1 MEYGI
6 RQLAEL
12 AGVSTR
18 TLRYYDQIG
27 LLHPCRVEASGCR
40 YYGPQEVD
48 LLQQILFYRERGF
61 DLATI
66 RQIVTQP
73 DFDIQRALQ
82 EHLEVLSRQQERLCA
97 LIETVK
103 MTLAEQKGE
112 RTMGTQQKLEAFKRN
127 LIEENEKKYG
137 KEARSRYGNQAVDDA
152 NRRVMSWTEEESLR
166 YQQLEQEILSE
177 LEAAVRGGCQPTEAV
192 GERITALHRE
202 WLQGSWKS
210 YSPQAH
216 RGLAQMYLADE
227 RFQAYYDR
235 NLPGC
240 TAFLVEAIL
249 NWA

>member
-27 LLHPCRVEASGCR
+27 LLHPSRVEESGYR
-40 YYGPQEVD
+40 YYGQQEVD
-48 LLQQILFYRERGF
+48 LLQQILFYREREL

-73 DFDIQRALQ
+73 DFDIQSALQ
-82 EHLEVLSRQQERLCA
+82 EHLKALSQQQERLSV

-103 MTLAEQKGE
+103 RTIAEQKGE
-112 RTMGTQQKLEAFKRN
+112 GTMGIQQKFEAFKRN
-127 LIEENEKKYG
+127 RIEENEKKYG
-137 KEARSRYGNQAVDDA
+137 NEASSRYGNQAVDDA
-152 NRRVMSWTEEESLR
+152 NSKLMSWTEPEAAY

-177 LEAAVRGGCQPTEAV
+177 LESAVHSGSQPTEPV
-192 GERITALHRE
+192 GKKIMELHRE

-216 RGLAQMYLADE
+216 RGLAPMYLADE
-227 RFQAYYDR
+227 RFQSYYDR

-249 NWA
+249 TWA